1 LEPFIGHPGR
11 YAPSQA
17 DPQISSIAPSA
28 AHVPLLDLR
37 ISRNGQ
43 RRDMA
48 QVVLITGALT
58 GIGRAA
64 AVAFASKGAKVVVS
78 GRHDDKGQDL
88 VAELRALG
96 AEAEFVR
103 ADVSKEDDV
112 RNLVDETV
120 ARFGRLDVAVNNAGV
135 EGAVGAI
142 QDATVDNFKA
152 VHDTNVLGVFLS
164 MKHELRAMEGQSSGS
179 IVNIASTYGHKA
191 AAGATA
197 YVSSKFAVEGLTK
210 TVALEQGN
218 SGIRVNAVGPGPI
231 DTVMLDRFTGTAEG
245 NAALIA
251 TVPMGRRGTPEEI
264 ASAIVFISS
273 PEASYI
279 SGTVFEVDGGMSAT

>member
-1 LEPFIGHPGR
+1 M
-11 YAPSQA
+11 A
-17 DPQISSIAPSA
+17 D
-28 AHVPLLDLR
+28 
-37 ISRNGQ
+37 
-43 RRDMA
+43 

-58 GIGRAA
+58 GIGRAS

-78 GRHDDKGQDL
+78 GRHDDKGHDL
-88 VAELRALG
+88 VTELRALG
-96 AEAEFVR
+96 AEAEFFC
-103 ADVSKEDDV
+103 ADVQNEDEV
-112 RNLVDETV
+112 RDLVDKTV
-120 ARFGRLDVAVNNAGV
+120 ARFARLDVAVNNAGA
-135 EGAVGAI
+135 EGETGVI
-142 QDATVDNFKA
+142 QNATVENFKT

-164 MKHELRAMEGQSSGS
+164 MKYELRAMEGQGSGS

-191 AAGATA
+191 AAGAAA

-245 NAALIA
+245 NDALIA
-251 TVPMGRRGTPEEI
+251 TVPMRRRGTPEEI
-264 ASAIVFISS
+264 ANAIVFISS